1 MFRRIGKQL
10 SSGFDWLFQDLRDTD
25 SPDGKARARKEEIQ
39 SLKREG
45 TPAFRRFCVTLRY
58 QLVRVVRW
66 FLLLLLFFLIFWGF
80 LFLYD
85 GLSNLF
91 PEKPD
96 LAPAHD
102 PPEQANGLSEW
113 VVPTILLLLLIGSPL
128 YLANDLFKSDGGDVS
143 DPDDGI
149 GCAIFLVVFIPA
161 WLIVLGLLAY
171 FYLNWIQVI
180 TAVLSVP
187 VSLIALFIWITLTED
202 KQTRKE

>member
-1 MFRRIGKQL
+1 MVRRIGRWL
-10 SSGFDWLFQDLRDTD
+10 SSSLDWLFQDLRDSDTLD
-25 SPDGKARARKEEIQ
+25 ENAKARKEETQ

-45 TPAFRRFCVTLRY
+45 APAFRRFCVTLRY
-58 QLVRVVRW
+58 QLLRVVRW

-80 LFLYD
+80 LLLYD

-96 LAPAHD
+96 LAPAYD
-102 PPEQANGLSEW
+102 LPEQADGLSEW

-128 YLANDLFKSDGGDVS
+128 YLASDLFKSDGGDVS

-149 GCAIFLVVFIPA
+149 GCAVFLVVFIPA

-171 FYLNWIQVI
+171 YYLNWIQVI

-187 VSLIALFIWITLTED
+187 ASLIALLIWTTLRED
-202 KQTRKE
+202 RQIK

>member
-1 MFRRIGKQL
+1 MFRRIGKWL
-10 SSGFDWLFQDLRDTD
+10 SSGCDWLFQDLRDAD
-25 SPDGKARARKEEIQ
+25 SLDGKARARKEEIQ

-45 TPAFRRFCVTLRY
+45 VPAFRRFRVTLRY
-58 QLVRVVRW
+58 QLLRVVRW
-66 FLLLLLFFLIFWGF
+66 FFLLLVFLLIFWGF
-80 LFLYD
+80 LLLYD

-91 PEKPD
+91 PEKSN
-96 LAPAHD
+96 LAPAYD
-102 PPEQANGLSEW
+102 LPEQADGLPEW

-149 GCAIFLVVFIPA
+149 GCAVFLVVFIPA

-171 FYLNWIQVI
+171 YYLNWIQVI

-187 VSLIALFIWITLTED
+187 ASLIALFIWTTLRED
-202 KQTRKE
+202 KQARKE